1 MVLRLERANNKNKK
15 RLTEVERAVSLF
27 TLGEERVVKNSLL
40 KIEGENRIVVNGVVE
55 SVRRLLLTDYNV
67 DLTKEETLKKVI
79 KALKTNGVIISI
91 YEMVLELEKEKGK

>member
-1 MVLRLERANNKNKK
+1 M
-15 RLTEVERAVSLF
+15 
-27 TLGEERVVKNSLL
+27 KNSLL

-55 SVRRLLLTDYNV
+55 SVRRLLLTDYKV